1 MTTTSA
7 IRREPAI
14 DDAYTLLE
22 NSMVAV
28 LETYA
33 NVHRGSGPA
42 SAVTTYLYDK
52 ARLIVLA
59 HLGLRPRD
67 YTVIFCSPYRASL
80 LAKTFQQGAFQMICS
95 SDIGL
100 NLGVAA
106 IAVRR
111 NTFPKGTPSISGGG
125 TTRLY
130 GGDWVMWGAAPDRFE
145 AGTPAIVSCIAFAK
159 ALLLIGQYGEDAFS
173 HQTAEACTVDEILFV
188 DSLKELSGKEL
199 LTELRQQWIGHGV
212 EVPCAQGTTPLINL
226 DNGAS
231 TPALMPVWE
240 AFKKAY
246 RQPEAVRHD
255 LIPAVKKLVS
265 ASFNAPE
272 DDYEVLFTANTTE
285 AINLVA
291 GSIANSPADGTE
303 PQILGSILE
312 HSSNDLPWRNVPN
325 HGFLRLSVDKHGFFD
340 LDEPEKLLSDY
351 NLTNAHGNKRIRLV
365 AVSGASNITGSCN
378 DLYAIGRLCKRYG
391 AHLLV
396 DAAQL
401 VAHRS
406 IDMEACGIDFMA
418 FSGHKMYAPFGSGA
432 LIMRKGLLPFT
443 DQELQ
448 AIRSSG
454 EANPGGIAALGKALQ
469 LLHRIGFGMIEAEEQ
484 KLLRKALKGI
494 SSIKGAKIYGMPV
507 DGEMQTINHTGV
519 LCFDVKNKL
528 NSSLAKNLGHGAGI
542 GTRFGCL
549 CAHIYLKHLLNFTPM
564 QENIQRFALRA
575 VPVLN
580 LQGVLRVSFGL
591 QNTEQDVELMLN
603 RLMKKSRI
611 PAAQWRNFL
620 ARREADVYHK
630 TRNLVNNH

>member
-1 MTTTSA
+1 MTTSSTIKS
-7 IRREPAI
+7 EPAI
-14 DDAYTLLE
+14 ADAHTMLE
-22 NSMVAV
+22 NSMYAV

-59 HLGLRPRD
+59 HLGLKPSD
-67 YTVIFCSPYRASL
+67 SFVIFCSPFRASL
-80 LAKTFQQGAFQMICS
+80 LVKTFKHDTIQMIGS
-95 SDIGL
+95 ADIGL
-100 NLGVAA
+100 DLGVIAM
-106 IAVRR
+106 AVRHD
-111 NTFPKGTPSISGGG
+111 TITDETPAISGGG

-130 GGDWVMWGAAPDRFE
+130 GGDWVIWAKAPDRFE
-145 AGTPAIVSCIAFAK
+145 AGTPAIVNCIAFAK
-159 ALLLIGQYGEDAFS
+159 ALLLIKEHGKDAF
-173 HQTAEACTVDEILFV
+173 HNNTAEACTNDEILYK
-188 DSLKELSGKEL
+188 DSLNELTGKEL

-212 EVPCAQGTTPLINL
+212 QVPCSQGTTPFINL

-231 TPALMPVWE
+231 TPALLPVWH
-240 AFKKAY
+240 AFRKAY
-246 RQPEAVRHD
+246 RQPETVRRD
-255 LIPAVKKLVS
+255 LIRAVKKLVS

-272 DDYEVLFTANTTE
+272 DTYEVLFTINTTE

-291 GSIANSPADGTE
+291 GSIANRTADETE

-325 HGFLRLSVDKHGFFD
+325 HGFIRLSVDQHGFFD
-340 LDEPEKLLSDY
+340 LDELEKLLSDY
-351 NLTNAHGNKRIRLV
+351 NTKYVHGNKRIRLV

-378 DLYAIGRLCKRYG
+378 DLAAIGSLCKHYG
-391 AHLLV
+391 AQLLV

-432 LIMRKGLLPFT
+432 LIVRKGLLPFT
-443 DQELQ
+443 DKELQ
-448 AIRSSG
+448 GVRSSG
-454 EANPGGIAALGKALQ
+454 ETNPGGIAALGKALQ
-469 LLHRIGFGMIEAEEQ
+469 ILQRIGFDVIEVEEQ
-484 KLLRKALKGI
+484 ELLRKALQGI
-494 SSIKGAKIYGMPV
+494 SSIQGAKIHGIQGN
-507 DGEMQTINHTGV
+507 GEMHTSKHTGV
-519 LCFDVKNKL
+519 LSFEVQNKL
-528 NSSLAKNLGHGAGI
+528 NSSLAKNLAHGAGI

-549 CAHIYLKHLLNFTPM
+549 CAHIYLKYLLNFSPL
-564 QENIQRFALRA
+564 QENIQRFVLRA

-591 QNTEQDVELMLN
+591 QNTEQDVELMLD

-611 PAAQWRNFL
+611 PTKQLRNFI
-620 ARREADVYHK
+620 AQREVAVCK
-630 TRNLVNNH
+630 